1 MTMDNISRF
10 CRCTISPPQGKIANV
25 RSNHC
30 TISPSKGDIASV
42 TSVHSTISPS
52 QADIATVT
60 SERRIS
66 PINGF
71 NELTIQ
77 STINNSEE
85 DDAESNPNSDPKVAT
100 YTTNGNYLLKLF
112 INRLIPKI
120 IPGAIH
126 PIDQPITEDVA
137 ITRETLDAR

>member
-1 MTMDNISRF
+1 MDNISRF

-85 DDAESNPNSDPKVAT
+85 DDTEIDPNSELKVGT
-100 YTTNGNYLLKLF
+100 YTNNRNSLHELLKKREILA
-112 INRLIPKI
+112 I
-120 IPGAIH
+120 I
-126 PIDQPITEDVA
+126 
-137 ITRETLDAR
+137 